1 MSPRPPASDD
11 KLFPRWERL
20 LKIGWIVA
28 GVVAIGVGYT
38 FYRGQTRRPPT
49 RYFQPAAPLTADGGV
64 ALHPAVSA
72 SGKLLAICV
81 RALAGGQS
89 ERLTHSTAEESD
101 PDISPDD
108 QFVVFRSELD
118 GGGIYIAPAGG
129 GVPKRIAGGGLRPR
143 YSPDGTAIAYYDEHG
158 RIFLIEPEG
167 GAPRQI
173 EAGFS
178 AARYPVWSQDGQ
190 HLPFEGTNQGVTDWW
205 VTTVTR
211 PGSVRSRAPP
221 GR

>member
-64 ALHPAVSA
+64 ALDPAVSA
-72 SGKLLAICV
+72 SGKLLAYACGASEDGPLAICV
-81 RALAGGQS
+81 RSLAGGQS
-89 ERLTHSTAEESD
+89 ERLTRSMAEESD

-108 QFVVFRSELD
+108 QTVVFRSELD
-118 GGGIYIAPAGG
+118 GGGVYTAPLTDGIEREESVAAG
-129 GVPKRIAGGGLRPR
+129 P
-143 YSPDGTAIAYYDEHG
+143 YG
-158 RIFLIEPEG
+158 R
-167 GAPRQI
+167 
-173 EAGFS
+173 
-178 AARYPVWSQDGQ
+178 
-190 HLPFEGTNQGVTDWW
+190 
-205 VTTVTR
+205 
-211 PGSVRSRAPP
+211 
-221 GR
+221 